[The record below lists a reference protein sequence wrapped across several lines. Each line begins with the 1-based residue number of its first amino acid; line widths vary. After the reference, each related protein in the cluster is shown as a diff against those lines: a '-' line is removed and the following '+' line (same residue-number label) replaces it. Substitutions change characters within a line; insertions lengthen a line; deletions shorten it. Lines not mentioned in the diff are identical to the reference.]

1 MDLLQ
6 LIEDAEVNEVL
17 TGVYDTAAQRSA
29 LLAFG
34 FACATHRGRCWVHA
48 RRFFFI
54 CIVTGPLGML
64 YVFTRHRRNKP
75 GRLAALL
82 GMATMCFI
90 VGVFY
95 IIIFGG

>member
-17 TGVYDTAAQRSA
+17 TGVYDTAAAQRTAWRSVLPVRLTEGA
-29 LLAFG
+29 VG
-34 FACATHRGRCWVHA
+34 FT

-82 GMATMCFI
+82 GMATMCLI

-95 IIIFGG
+95 VIIFGG